1 MNTQETN
8 KTMVEPT
15 NIRSESKFKTNWEKE
30 LHQENIEIF
39 KKIFGGQDLENKRD
53 YLN

>member
-8 KTMVEPT
+8 KTIVET
-15 NIRSESKFKTNWEKE
+15 GNIRNESKSKTNWEKE
-30 LHQENIEIF
+30 LHQENIEVF
-39 KKIFGGQDLENKRD
+39 KKIFGGKDLKNKRD